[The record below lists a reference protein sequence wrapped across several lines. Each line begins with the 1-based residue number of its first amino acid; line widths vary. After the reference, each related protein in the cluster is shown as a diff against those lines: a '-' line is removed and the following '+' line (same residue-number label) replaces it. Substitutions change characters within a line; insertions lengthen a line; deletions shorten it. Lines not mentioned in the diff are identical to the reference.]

1 MCRKYTVKILSKVCV
16 RAHVVGTRE
25 IVSGTTITY
34 CWKGALFPVLI
45 WTSEWNFCQ
54 FELNWDLSSLDVN
67 SLLCITLIV
76 VLIFIQ
82 LLIRIHFLVS
92 DLVNDLWCLQEGRKD
107 NMRKKV
113 LIWKWSH
120 LPYVFMRKNVYA
132 AVQCALWKIKINTSW
147 GDFLLD

>member
-1 MCRKYTVKILSKVCV
+1 M
-16 RAHVVGTRE
+16 VGTRE

-34 CWKGALFPVLI
+34 CWKSALFLVLI

-107 NMRKKV
+107 DMRKKV
-113 LIWKWSH
+113 LI
-120 LPYVFMRKNVYA
+120 
-132 AVQCALWKIKINTSW
+132 
-147 GDFLLD
+147 